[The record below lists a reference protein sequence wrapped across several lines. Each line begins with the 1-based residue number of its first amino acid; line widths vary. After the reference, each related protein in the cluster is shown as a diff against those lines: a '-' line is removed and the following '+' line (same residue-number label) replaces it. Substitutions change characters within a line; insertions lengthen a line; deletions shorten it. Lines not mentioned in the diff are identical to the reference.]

1 MSFLKRGYKSKLTF
15 YVLVFFFLQIKIVKF
30 KSNKLLLLLLLLAL
44 TVNISYSYNY
54 IRYYGKYLT
63 FYQFLKCSFN
73 YIAMSNRNKQD
84 FEKL

>member
-30 KSNKLLLLLLLLAL
+30 KLNKFPLIAL

-54 IRYYGKYLT
+54 IRYYEKYLT
-63 FYQFLKCSFN
+63 LYQFLKCSFN
-73 YIAMSNRNKQD
+73 YIAMSNRNEQD